1 MKDLKTVV
9 IVISAFVVYY
19 ILNQLGFAWL
29 FKTFYAAWN
38 EKISS
43 FLLAYLLCGSP
54 IFVATYWLHR
64 RNFFEALGL
73 KSHFLH
79 AFAAAFVFSLP
90 MLVGYAATLSFQSD
104 ISFWDIS
111 KGAVFAGLFEELY
124 FRAFFFGLLFRYTRL
139 GFIPSILAGAVVFAS
154 LHLYQSNESP
164 QLTGVFITTFL
175 GAGFFAWVYS
185 EWKYNLWVPIWL
197 HLLMNL
203 YWMLFEAGENA
214 LGPIQSNVFRAA
226 TIAFTIVATIWL
238 KRKRSEAMAVN
249 RHNIWMKTIEAKES

>member
-9 IVISAFVVYY
+9 IVISAFVAYY

-29 FKTFYAAWN
+29 FKTLYATWN

-54 IFVATYWLHR
+54 IFVAAYWLHR
-64 RNFFEALGL
+64 RNFIEALGL
-73 KSHFLH
+73 SSNFFR
-79 AFAAAFVFSLP
+79 AFVAAFVFSMP
-90 MLVGYAATLSFQSD
+90 MLVGYASTLSFQSD
-104 ISFWDIS
+104 TSLWDIA
-111 KGAVFAGLFEELY
+111 KGAVFAGFFEELY

-139 GFIPSILAGAVVFAS
+139 GFIPSILSGAVVFGS
-154 LHLYQSNESP
+154 LHLYQSNDTT
-164 QLTGVFITTFL
+164 QLIGIFMTTFL

-214 LGPIQSNVFRAA
+214 LGPLPSNVFRAA

-238 KRKRSEAMAVN
+238 KRKRSERMAVN
-249 RHNIWMKTIEAKES
+249 RHNIWTKTNEAKES

>member
-164 QLTGVFITTFL
+164 QLTGIFITTFL

-226 TIAFTIVATIWL
+226 TIAFTILATIWL
-238 KRKRSEAMAVN
+238 KRKRSEGMAVN